1 MISDLITMNGYGI
14 YVWSSFAF
22 TLLGFLV
29 CISLLI
35 YNLKKSKK
43 DLKKISQRLQK
54 NNITLL

>member
-35 YNLKKSKK
+35 YNLKKRKK
-43 DLKKISQRLQK
+43 NLKKISQRLQK